1 MKMESKYSIGDMVY
15 CLNYVGDSDWVE
27 IWKDQIES
35 INYSVDGFSYMV
47 MNNDSPINE
56 DFVCREDDI
65 VKIGT
70 ILKDLK
76 EPEKTLD

>member
-1 MKMESKYSIGDMVY
+1 MESKYSIGDMVY
-15 CLNYVGDSDWVE
+15 CLNYVGDNEWIE

-35 INYSVDGFSYMV
+35 ISYGIDGFSYNV

>member
-1 MKMESKYSIGDMVY
+1 
-15 CLNYVGDSDWVE
+15 
-27 IWKDQIES
+27 
-35 INYSVDGFSYMV
+35 MV

>member
-1 MKMESKYSIGDMVY
+1 MKMESKYCIGDMAY
-15 CLNYVGDSDWVE
+15 CLNYVGDNEWVE

-70 ILKDLK
+70 ILKNLK
-76 EPEKTLD
+76 EPKKTLD

>member
-15 CLNYVGDSDWVE
+15 CLNYVGDNEWVE

-56 DFVCREDDI
+56 DFICREDDI

>member
-1 MKMESKYSIGDMVY
+1 MKIESKYSVGQMVY
-15 CLNYVGDSDWVE
+15 CVNYIGDDEWVE

-35 INYSVDGFSYMV
+35 IIYDANGISYMV
-47 MNNDSPINE
+47 MNNDRPINE

-70 ILKDLK
+70 ILKNLK
-76 EPEKTLD
+76 EPKKTLD

>member
-1 MKMESKYSIGDMVY
+1 MKMESKYCIGDMVY
-15 CLNYVGDSDWVE
+15 CLNYVGDNEWVE

-35 INYSVDGFSYMV
+35 INYSVDGFDYIV

-56 DFVCREDDI
+56 DFICREDDI

-70 ILKDLK
+70 ILKDLR
-76 EPEKTLD
+76 EPKKTLD

>member
-15 CLNYVGDSDWVE
+15 CLNYLGDNGWVE

-35 INYSVDGFSYMV
+35 INYSVDGFSYTV
-47 MNNDSPINE
+47 MNNDRPINE